1 MPEASRSR
9 EEPPMAAVKPIPDN
23 YPRVTAYLAIDGAG
37 DAIEFYKKIFGAQER
52 FRMPGPDGRIGHAE
66 IQLGDSVIMMADAF
80 PEMGVVDP
88 KKLGGTPVTLTVY
101 VEDVDKTFKDA
112 IKAGAK
118 ETQAGEVLHDL
129 VGRGPQAPGRGF
141 AIGRREAAG
150 GAEAHGD
157 GPEQVR
163 QPFLGQL
170 HLVGADQAHGHDGRT
185 GRCGQASGA
194 ELAAVELAVP
204 RPGALRVDP

>member
-1 MPEASRSR
+1 
-9 EEPPMAAVKPIPDN
+9 MAAVKPIPDN

-118 ETQAGEVLHDL
+118 ETQAVEDKFYGDRAGQFDDPWGHRWNVMSHVEDVSPEEMEK
-129 VGRGPQAPGRGF
+129 R
-141 AIGRREAAG
+141 AAAFTAQQG
-150 GAEAHGD
+150 
-157 GPEQVR
+157 
-163 QPFLGQL
+163 
-170 HLVGADQAHGHDGRT
+170 
-185 GRCGQASGA
+185 
-194 ELAAVELAVP
+194 
-204 RPGALRVDP
+204 